1 MGELIES
8 DAELYNPDDEEDAEM
23 AQLIGSL

>member
-8 DAELYNPDDEEDAEM
+8 DTELYNPDDEVDSEIAS
-23 AQLIGSL
+23 LIGSL